1 MDISNPNWIENASR
15 ESDEPFMSFSEN
27 CFGAAYRRNLLT
39 DRYEY
44 VGPEIEELIGYT
56 SEEMSAM
63 SLDDLHEHVHPDDRQ
78 RTAERIEQVL
88 RDGRGM
94 LEYRFRSKD
103 GEYRWLADSISMFAD
118 EEGPPLYYV
127 GIVRDVTGRKRI
139 EDTLQQQSER
149 LEAAIAEAR
158 NEKSRLVAVMEALEK
173 SRFRFELLSKTA
185 SLLLVSPD
193 PEGSVNE
200 ICLEVMAHLGCQV
213 FFNFLA
219 DEKTG
224 RLRLNACSGIAE
236 EEARKIE
243 WLDYGVAVCGCVA
256 RDKTP
261 IVANDILN
269 SSDIRTE
276 LVKSY
281 GVRAYACHPILN
293 QGRLI
298 GTISFGAKN
307 RSFFSSD
314 DITLMR
320 TITDQVAVAV
330 EQARLIK
337 ELRNSRDH
345 LEDRVRERTAELE
358 AKNQELQEFS
368 YVASHDL
375 QEPLR
380 KIVTFGD
387 ILANSAGDSLD
398 DESRDCINRMQKS
411 AGMMRVLLDSLL
423 RYSRVT
429 TKPAPF
435 EKTDL
440 KESVKAALSN
450 LEVTIKEKDALVEV
464 CELPVIEVDPVQMIQ
479 LFQNIAANA
488 LKFCSE
494 EYSPRVKIYSLPPEP
509 DNGDE
514 DKMHRICVEDNGI
527 GFDERYLDK
536 IFFPFQRLH
545 GKIKY
550 QGVGMGLAIC
560 KKIMDRHGGK
570 ITAKSAVDK
579 GTTFI
584 ITLPERRQD

>member
-1 MDISNPNWIENASR
+1 MDISNTNKIENTSR
-15 ESDEPFMSFSEN
+15 ESDEQFMPFPEN
-27 CFGAAYRRNLLT
+27 YFGAAYRRNLHS
-39 DRYEY
+39 DRYEHIS
-44 VGPEIEELIGYT
+44 PEIENLIGYT
-56 SEEMSAM
+56 PDEMSAM
-63 SLDDLHEHVHPDDRQ
+63 SLGDLYEHVHPDDRQ
-78 RTAERIEQVL
+78 RTAQKIERVL

-94 LEYRFRSKD
+94 LEYRFRTKD
-103 GEYRWLADSISMFAD
+103 GDYRWLADRISMVAD
-118 EEGPPLYYV
+118 EGGPPLYYV
-127 GIVRDVTGRKRI
+127 GIVRDVTDRKRI
-139 EDTLQQQSER
+139 EDTLQRQSER
-149 LEAAIAEAR
+149 LEAAKAEAQ
-158 NEKSRLVAVMEALEK
+158 NEKSRLEAVMEDLRK
-173 SRFRFELLSKTA
+173 TRFRFELLSKTA

-193 PEGSVNE
+193 PEGSVHE
-200 ICLEVMAHLGCQV
+200 ICLEVMAHLDCQV

-219 DEKTG
+219 DQKTG
-224 RLRLNACSGIAE
+224 RLRLNAHSGIPE
-236 EEARKIE
+236 EEARSIE

-261 IVANDILN
+261 LIAHDILHTP
-269 SSDIRTE
+269 DVRTE

-293 QGRLI
+293 QGRLM
-298 GTISFGAKN
+298 GTLSFGTKN

-314 DITLMR
+314 DITLMK
-320 TITDQVAVAV
+320 TITDQVAVAM
-330 EQARLIK
+330 ERAELIRQLK
-337 ELRNSRDH
+337 DSRDQM
-345 LEDRVRERTAELE
+345 EARVRERTAELE

-387 ILANSAGDSLD
+387 ILADSAGDSLD
-398 DESRDCINRMQKS
+398 DESRDCIKRMQKS

-494 EYSPRVKIYSLPPEP
+494 EHSPRVKFYSLPPEP

-514 DKMHRICVEDNGI
+514 NKMHRICVEDNGI
-527 GFDERYLDK
+527 GFDERYVDK
-536 IFFPFQRLH
+536 MFCPFQRLH

-560 KKIMDRHGGK
+560 KKIVDRHGGK
-570 ITAKSAVDK
+570 ITARSAVDK

>member
-1 MDISNPNWIENASR
+1 MNDYVEFKAW
-15 ESDEPFMSFSEN
+15 DLDTGEPLSPEKW
-27 CFGAAYRRNLLT
+27 AAAQAVR
-39 DRYEY
+39 
-44 VGPEIEELIGYT
+44 
-56 SEEMSAM
+56 
-63 SLDDLHEHVHPDDRQ
+63 
-78 RTAERIEQVL
+78 
-88 RDGRGM
+88 
-94 LEYRFRSKD
+94 K
-103 GEYRWLADSISMFAD
+103 GET
-118 EEGPPLYYV
+118 
-127 GIVRDVTGRKRI
+127 VTGQLLEIQRFDGSRIPVINSASPVYGPGGDIMGSAVAIQDITGLRKM
-139 EDTLQQQSER
+139 ETALQ
-149 LEAAIAEAR
+149 
-158 NEKSRLVAVMEALEK
+158 KT
-173 SRFRFELLSKTA
+173 RFRFELLSKTA

-193 PEGSVNE
+193 PEGSVHE
-200 ICLEVMAHLGCQV
+200 ICMEVMAHLDCHV

-219 DEKTG
+219 DQKTG
-224 RLRLNACSGIAE
+224 RLRLNAYSGIPEA
-236 EEARKIE
+236 EARKIE

-256 RDKTP
+256 RDKSP
-261 IVANDILN
+261 LIALDILHTP
-269 SSDIRTE
+269 DVRTE

-281 GVRAYACHPILN
+281 GVRAYACHPILS
-293 QGRLI
+293 QGRLM
-298 GTISFGAKN
+298 GTLSFGTKN
-307 RSFFSSD
+307 RSSFSSD
-314 DITLMR
+314 DITLMK
-320 TITDQVAVAV
+320 TITDQVAMAM
-330 EQARLIK
+330 ERSELIRQLK
-337 ELRNSRDH
+337 DSRDQM
-345 LEDRVRERTAELE
+345 EARVRERTAELE

-387 ILANSAGDSLD
+387 ILADSAGDSLD
-398 DESRDCINRMQKS
+398 DESRDCIKRMQKS

-435 EKTDL
+435 EKIDL

-494 EYSPRVKIYSLPPEP
+494 EDSPRVKFYSLPPEP

-514 DKMHRICVEDNGI
+514 NRMHRICVEDNGI
-527 GFDERYLDK
+527 GFDERYVDK
-536 IFFPFQRLH
+536 MFCPFQRLH

-560 KKIMDRHGGK
+560 KKIVDRHGGK
-570 ITAKSAVDK
+570 ITARSAVNK